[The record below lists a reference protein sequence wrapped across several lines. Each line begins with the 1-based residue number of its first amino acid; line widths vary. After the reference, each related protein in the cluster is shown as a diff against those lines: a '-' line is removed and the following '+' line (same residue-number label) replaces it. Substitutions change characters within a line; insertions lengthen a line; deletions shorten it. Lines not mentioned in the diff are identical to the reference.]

1 MKKIEASRL
10 NRSLKE
16 VLDGIANGEKFEI
29 TRYGKTVA
37 KLVPPNS
44 RDPNPHAMVTT
55 EGTPEEHERA
65 KQLAIEHRP
74 TPEQTRQKQRD
85 FLLGRINK
93 PPKT

>member
-37 KLVPPNS
+37 KLVPPGT
-44 RDPNPHAMVTT
+44 RDIRT
-55 EGTPEEHERA
+55 EAAVIKDVADYAEEVRA
-65 KQLAIEHRP
+65 PKTR

>member
-16 VLDGIANGEKFEI
+16 VLDGIAAGEKFEI

-44 RDPNPHAMVTT
+44 REATITT
-55 EGTPEEHERA
+55 VPARDIVVGPDERP
-65 KQLAIEHRP
+65 KP
-74 TPEQTRQKQRD
+74 KTKTPEQTRQRQRD